1 MVCAK
6 SMEYNKG
13 EGYCHVR
20 YDKNKE
26 IPNAQEIIDTAEVKL
41 LCMMCIWLRNRN
53 MTDDLKGN
61 IRDSKIRVTKPWHE
75 HVQWQNGRDMMKF
88 GHTANKK

>member
-1 MVCAK
+1 
-6 SMEYNKG
+6 MEYNKG

-41 LCMMCIWLRNRN
+41 LCMMCI
-53 MTDDLKGN
+53 
-61 IRDSKIRVTKPWHE
+61 
-75 HVQWQNGRDMMKF
+75 
-88 GHTANKK
+88 